1 MPANITIVNSL
12 FLQLVV
18 DVFYAPVW
26 WYSQGLL
33 WFFRKVIASIR
44 ETANAAGLGI
54 WVKNILVPMYGQY
67 DIWGRIVSFIVR
79 FANIIGRA
87 LWVLIWTII
96 CLAALLIWIA
106 APITLLVIFL
116 SSIMQRT
123 YA

>member
-33 WFFRKVIASIR
+33 WFFRKVVASIR
-44 ETANAAGLGI
+44 ETAQSAGLGI
-54 WVKNILVPMYGQY
+54 WVKNIFVPMYGQY

-87 LWVLIWTII
+87 VWVFVWAII
-96 CLAALLIWIA
+96 CLVVLLAWIA

-116 SSIMQRT
+116 SSLMQRT